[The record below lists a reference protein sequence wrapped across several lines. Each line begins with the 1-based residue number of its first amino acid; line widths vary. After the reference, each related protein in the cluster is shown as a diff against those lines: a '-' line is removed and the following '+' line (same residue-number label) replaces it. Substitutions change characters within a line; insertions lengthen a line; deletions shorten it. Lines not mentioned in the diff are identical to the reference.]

1 MRPLPLE
8 TPTKGRAV
16 SDAAQIFLLVT
27 FGSVLSLTLGL
38 LLVWQQRVFRRFQLY
53 LVAFAAGALVATA
66 LFDLLP
72 EAMEKIV
79 ESEGPLETPFL
90 WAAIAIAV
98 FFILEKSLHWY
109 HDHTGHGSEREVTK
123 AVVPLISL
131 GDGLHN
137 FIDGALIA
145 ASMLA
150 SPQLGLVTAVAVFLH
165 EIPQEVGDF
174 SVLIFGGLSRAK
186 AILFNLLS
194 AATAYLGAFLTLML
208 SGGTESFTIPL
219 VALTAG
225 AFLFI
230 ALGELLPELI
240 HKERGGVRTILL
252 TATFIFAMF
261 FMRYL
266 GEQLHV

>member
-1 MRPLPLE
+1 M
-8 TPTKGRAV
+8 TQFT
-16 SDAAQIFLLVT
+16 QTFLLVT
-27 FGSVLSLTLGL
+27 FGSVLSLALGL
-38 LLVWQQRVFRRFQLY
+38 LLVWQQRLFHRFQLY

-72 EAMEKIV
+72 EAMEKVV
-79 ESEGPLETPFL
+79 ESGTALETPFI
-90 WAAIAIAV
+90 WAAAAIAI
-98 FFILEKSLHWY
+98 FFVLEKSLHWY
-109 HDHTGHGSEREVTK
+109 HDHTGHGPEGPVTK
-123 AVVPLISL
+123 AVVPLITL

-145 ASMLA
+145 AATLA

-174 SVLIFGGLSRAK
+174 SVLIFGGLSRVR

-194 AATAYLGAFLTLML
+194 AATAYLGAFATLML
-208 SGGTESFTIPL
+208 SAGATSFTTPL

-240 HKERGGVRTILL
+240 HKERGGVRTVLL

-266 GEQLHV
+266 GEMLGV

>member
-1 MRPLPLE
+1 MN
-8 TPTKGRAV
+8 
-16 SDAAQIFLLVT
+16 DAAQIFLLVT
-27 FGSVLSLTLGL
+27 FGSVLSLALGL
-38 LLVWQQRVFRRFQLY
+38 VLVWQQRLFHRFQLY

-72 EAMEKIV
+72 EAMEKVV
-79 ESEGPLETPFL
+79 ESGTALETPFI
-90 WAAIAIAV
+90 WAAAAIAI
-98 FFILEKSLHWY
+98 FFVLEKSLHWY
-109 HDHTGHGSEREVTK
+109 HDHTGHGPEGTVTK
-123 AVVPLISL
+123 AVVPLITL

-145 ASMLA
+145 AATLA

-174 SVLIFGGLSRAK
+174 SVLIFGGLSKVR

-194 AATAYLGAFLTLML
+194 AATAYLGAFATLIL
-208 SGGTESFTIPL
+208 SAGTTSFTTPL

-240 HKERGGVRTILL
+240 HKERGGARTVVL
-252 TATFIFAMF
+252 TATFILAMF

-266 GEQLHV
+266 GGLLGV